1 MVNFKLMIRLPKR
14 FLVLVALLYALTPA
28 MASAE
33 EKADSP
39 EETPAEE
46 PGVTD
51 YISMDPAFVT
61 NVGKP
66 GNKVTY
72 LKAAVT
78 LRASSAEVRPAVEA
92 HMPSLRNALVMLF
105 GEQTDADAIT
115 TMDGQKALREE
126 AKARINKIL
135 EEQHTGVSIDG
146 VLFTEF
152 VVQK

>member
-14 FLVLVALLYALTPA
+14 FLILATLLFILIPA
-28 MASAE
+28 MATAE
-33 EKADSP
+33 EKADST
-39 EETPAEE
+39 EEAPAEA

-78 LRASSAEVRPAVEA
+78 LRASSEQTRPAVEA